1 MREIGCKQD
10 TNRRG
15 CLKQAGGTNMMVA
28 RDVTSCTW
36 RQTYCHVVS
45 LYRQGVPKCIEMQL
59 ARQESMHLLHLSLI
73 IKEMHAHIQTYIMC
87 LYTHRYVY
95 I

>member
-1 MREIGCKQD
+1 
-10 TNRRG
+10 
-15 CLKQAGGTNMMVA
+15 MMVA

-73 IKEMHAHIQTYIMC
+73 LKEIHAHIQTYIMC
-87 LYTHRYVY
+87 LYTHTHTDMYTSRVSMLETNQPNIYY